1 MYREGSY
8 KWAFALLGALII
20 AFALCYPTESLFLL
34 KFLWDLIV
42 INVTPL
48 LQKLHLMKST

>member
-1 MYREGSY
+1 MYKEGSY
-8 KWAFALLGALII
+8 KWPLAFVISLLV
-20 AFALCYPTESLFLL
+20 AFGLCYPTESLFIL